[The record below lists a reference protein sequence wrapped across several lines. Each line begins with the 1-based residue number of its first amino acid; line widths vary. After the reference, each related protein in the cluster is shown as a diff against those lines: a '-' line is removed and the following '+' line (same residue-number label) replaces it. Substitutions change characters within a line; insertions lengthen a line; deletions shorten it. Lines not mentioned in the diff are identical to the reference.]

1 MRLSVDDV
9 DVQIGGVLRTLR
21 RRRGLSQTAL
31 AGHIGVSYQQLQKYE
46 LGTNRIAPSRLAMA
60 AKALGVEPGEF
71 FADLDE
77 QTEVDPA
84 VVFARS
90 AEGVELNRA
99 FFRIR
104 DARLR
109 ARIVEL
115 VDAISNQ
122 LGR

>member
-9 DVQIGGVLRTLR
+9 DVQVGGVLRTLR

-31 AGHIGVSYQQLQKYE
+31 AGHIGVSDQQLQKYE
-46 LGTNRIAPSRLAMA
+46 LGTNRIASSRLAMA

-71 FADLDE
+71 FADFDV

-109 ARIVEL
+109 ARVVEL

-122 LGR
+122 LDQ